1 MLWVF
6 VRSSFYIF
14 VTHKKSYYG
23 QINFSPKGWSFWLWR
38 QKTNMTHKFSLQ
50 FLLHLH
56 SYSLWWPSMTWRYPK
71 YYWFNLTWVQEDA
84 RSLATSSIF
93 TILQV
98 CTCKMITAWVSTFT
112 LLRGDT
118 LYVWDYEH
126 VMYTLWSGLDIK
138 LLLLDVTYDIC
149 INLDTFT
156 EVDASTIIMHHALY
170 LWPEKFEPQKV
181 ER

>member
-1 MLWVF
+1 
-6 VRSSFYIF
+6 
-14 VTHKKSYYG
+14 
-23 QINFSPKGWSFWLWR
+23 
-38 QKTNMTHKFSLQ
+38 
-50 FLLHLH
+50 
-56 SYSLWWPSMTWRYPK
+56 
-71 YYWFNLTWVQEDA
+71 
-84 RSLATSSIF
+84 
-93 TILQV
+93 
-98 CTCKMITAWVSTFT
+98 MITAWVSTFT

-170 LWPEKFEPQKV
+170 L
-181 ER
+181 